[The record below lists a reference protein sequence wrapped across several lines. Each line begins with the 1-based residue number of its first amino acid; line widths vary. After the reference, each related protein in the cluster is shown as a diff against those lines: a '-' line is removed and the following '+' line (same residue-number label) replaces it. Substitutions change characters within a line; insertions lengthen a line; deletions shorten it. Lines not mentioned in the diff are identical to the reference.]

1 MKNGK
6 GTVTGQLGWDGSPA
20 AIDLPTLNGNL
31 NVDLQHGQ
39 ILKVN
44 PGAAKLLGVLS
55 LQSLAHFLTLNFQD
69 VVGKGLPFE
78 KITGSGTVQNGI
90 GRTND
95 FTMVTA
101 PARVELKGLVD
112 LPKETQD
119 LHAKIIPTISA
130 GAVALGA
137 AVINPLLGLGTLVAD
152 LVLSKSIG
160 KAFTIDYS
168 ITGSW
173 SKPVIQRV
181 KGDQGK
187 IETPAAP
194 CPIERFDR
202 VQRRSHWL
210 AAGDFDHEF

>member
-1 MKNGK
+1 
-6 GTVTGQLGWDGSPA
+6 
-20 AIDLPTLNGNL
+20 
-31 NVDLQHGQ
+31 LQHGQ

-55 LQSLAHFLTLNFQD
+55 LESLAHFLTLNFQD

-95 FTMVTA
+95 FTMITA

-119 LHAKIIPTISA
+119 LHAKVIPTISA

-160 KAFTIDYS
+160 KAFTINYS

-187 IETPAAP
+187 IEIPAEAAP
-194 CPIERFDR
+194 N
-202 VQRRSHWL
+202 
-210 AAGDFDHEF
+210 